1 MKALLET
8 TLSWLAFFL
17 AFFNAL
23 MLVNVPIFIVVCS
36 KCDMFE
42 SKSLYYRVTMA
53 YFDFL
58 ATLPSEGLW
67 LFFGLSPAIWCALFL
82 CTGSCRIFPWRH
94 SAKAKEK

>member
-1 MKALLET
+1 MKKLLAT
-8 TLSWLAFFL
+8 VLSWLAFFL

-23 MLVNVPIFIVVCS
+23 MFVNVPIFIVVCS

-58 ATLPSEGLW
+58 ATLPNEGLW
-67 LFFGLSPAIWCALFL
+67 LFFWALASSLVCTLPKHRKFENLSMEAQ
-82 CTGSCRIFPWRH
+82 R
-94 SAKAKEK
+94 

>member
-1 MKALLET
+1 MKGLLAT
-8 TLSWLAFFL
+8 VLSWLAFFL

-23 MLVNVPIFIVVCS
+23 MFVNVPIFIVVCS

-82 CTGSCRIFPWRH
+82 CTGSFRIFPWRH